1 MTRAATFV
9 SIAAGTLLLGAGGVL
24 WAQYG
29 AAVFFDALAAGLVGC
44 FY

>member
-1 MTRAATFV
+1 MTRAATV
-9 SIAAGTLLLGAGGVL
+9 ASIAAGAFLLGAGGLL

>member
-1 MTRAATFV
+1 MTRTATLASLAFGALV
-9 SIAAGTLLLGAGGVL
+9 LGAGGML
-24 WAQYG
+24 WAEYG